1 MWSPKAKVHA
11 SGVVLAAGRGE
22 RFGGQTN
29 KIFFPLRGRPLLH
42 WSVEAFLSSGAVEE
56 LVVVIR
62 PGEEGKVTEALAK
75 VSLPWRAVY
84 GGERRQDSARAG
96 VEAAR
101 GEYVLVHDAAR
112 PLVSPELIRR
122 VLKATEEFG
131 AAVPVLP
138 VVDTVRYV
146 DEQGL
151 LRPEDVP
158 RAGLVRIQTPQ
169 GFRRALLLSALEHAE
184 RRGLPLTDDAA
195 AVLALGRQ
203 VAAVPGAPDNL
214 KITHPEDL
222 KLAESLL
229 PG

>member
-1 MWSPKAKVHA
+1 VHA
-11 SGVVLAAGRGE
+11 SGVILAAGRSE
-22 RFGGQTN
+22 RFRGRVN
-29 KIFFPLRGRPLLH
+29 KVFVLLRGRPLLR
-42 WSVEAFLSSGAVEE
+42 WCVDAFIASGAVEE
-56 LVVVIR
+56 LVVVAR
-62 PGEEGKVTEALAK
+62 PGEEGQISALLSE
-75 VSLPWRAVY
+75 VPLPVQVVL

-122 VLKATEEFG
+122 VLKATEEFE
-131 AAVPVLP
+131 AAVPVLS

-146 DEQGL
+146 DERGF
-151 LRPEDVP
+151 LRPEDVR

-169 GFRRALLLSALEHAE
+169 GFRRELLLSALEHAE
-184 RRGLPLTDDAA
+184 RQGLPLTDDAS
-195 AVLALGRQ
+195 AVLALGRR
-203 VAAVPGAPDNL
+203 VAAVPGSPENL

>member
-1 MWSPKAKVHA
+1 VI
-11 SGVVLAAGRGE
+11 LAAGRSE
-22 RFGGQTN
+22 RFRGRVN
-29 KIFFPLRGRPLLH
+29 KVFVLLRGRPLLR
-42 WSVEAFLSSGAVEE
+42 WCVDAFIASGAVEE
-56 LVVVIR
+56 LVVVAR
-62 PGEEGKVTEALAK
+62 PGEEGQISALLSE
-75 VSLPWRAVY
+75 VPLPVQVVL

-122 VLKATEEFG
+122 VLKATEEFE
-131 AAVPVLP
+131 AAVPVLS

-146 DEQGL
+146 DERGF
-151 LRPEDVP
+151 LRPDDVR

-169 GFRRALLLSALEHAE
+169 GFRRKLLLSALEHAE
-184 RRGLPLTDDAA
+184 RQGLPLTDDAS
-195 AVLALGRQ
+195 AVLALGRR
-203 VAAVPGAPDNL
+203 VAAVPGSPENL

>member
-1 MWSPKAKVHA
+1 MHA
-11 SGVVLAAGRGE
+11 SGVILAAGRSE
-22 RFGGQTN
+22 RFRGRVN
-29 KIFFPLRGRPLLH
+29 KVFVLLRGRPLLR
-42 WSVEAFLSSGAVEE
+42 WCVDAFIASGAVEE
-56 LVVVIR
+56 LVVVAR
-62 PGEEGKVTEALAK
+62 PGEEGQISALLSE
-75 VSLPWRAVY
+75 VPLPVQVVL

-122 VLKATEEFG
+122 VLKATEEFE
-131 AAVPVLP
+131 AAVPVLS

-146 DEQGL
+146 DERGF
-151 LRPEDVP
+151 LRPEDVR

-169 GFRRALLLSALEHAE
+169 GFRRKLLLSALEVAE
-184 RRGLPLTDDAA
+184 RQGLPLTDDAS
-195 AVLALGRQ
+195 AVLALGRR
-203 VAAVPGAPDNL
+203 VAAVPGGSENL

>member
-1 MWSPKAKVHA
+1 MHA
-11 SGVVLAAGRGE
+11 SGVILAAGRSE
-22 RFGGQTN
+22 RFRGRVN
-29 KIFFPLRGRPLLH
+29 KVFVLLRGRPLLR
-42 WSVEAFLSSGAVEE
+42 WCVDAFLASGAVEE
-56 LVVVIR
+56 LVVVAR
-62 PGEEGKVTEALAK
+62 PGEEGQISALLSE
-75 VSLPWRAVY
+75 VPLPVQVVL

-122 VLKATEEFG
+122 VLKATEEFE
-131 AAVPVLP
+131 AAVPVLS

-146 DEQGL
+146 DERGF
-151 LRPEDVP
+151 LRPEDVR

-169 GFRRALLLSALEHAE
+169 GFRRKLLLSALEHAE
-184 RRGLPLTDDAA
+184 RQGLPLTDDAS
-195 AVLALGRQ
+195 AVLALGRR
-203 VAAVPGAPDNL
+203 VAAVPGSPENL

>member
-1 MWSPKAKVHA
+1 MI
-11 SGVVLAAGRGE
+11 LAAGRSE
-22 RFGGQTN
+22 RFRGRVN
-29 KIFFPLRGRPLLH
+29 KVFVLLRGRPLLR
-42 WSVEAFLSSGAVEE
+42 WCVDAFVASGAVEE
-56 LVVVIR
+56 LVVVAR
-62 PGEEGKVTEALAK
+62 PGEEGQISALLSE
-75 VSLPWRAVY
+75 VPLPVQVVL

-122 VLKATEEFG
+122 VLKATEEFE
-131 AAVPVLP
+131 AAVPVLS

-146 DEQGL
+146 DERGF
-151 LRPEDVP
+151 LRPEDVR

-169 GFRRALLLSALEHAE
+169 GFRRELLLSALEHAE
-184 RRGLPLTDDAA
+184 RQGLPLTDDAS
-195 AVLALGRQ
+195 AVLALGRR
-203 VAAVPGAPDNL
+203 VAAVPGSPENL

>member
-1 MWSPKAKVHA
+1 VRA
-11 SGVVLAAGRGE
+11 SGVILAAGRGE
-22 RFGGQTN
+22 RFGGQVN
-29 KIFFPLRGRPLLH
+29 KVFVLLRGRPLLR
-42 WSVEAFLSSGAVEE
+42 WCVDAFLASEAVGE
-56 LVVVIR
+56 LVVVAR
-62 PGEEGKVTEALAK
+62 PGEEGQ
-75 VSLPWRAVY
+75 VSELLSEVPLPVQVVP
-84 GGERRQDSARAG
+84 GGKRRQDSARAG

-131 AAVPVLP
+131 AAVPVFP

-146 DEQGL
+146 DERGF
-151 LRPEDVP
+151 LRPDDVP

-169 GFRRALLLSALEHAE
+169 GFRRELLLSALEVAE
-184 RRGLPLTDDAA
+184 RQGLPLTDDAS
-195 AVLALGRQ
+195 AVLALGRR
-203 VAAVPGAPDNL
+203 VAAVPGAPENL

>member
-1 MWSPKAKVHA
+1 VI
-11 SGVVLAAGRGE
+11 LAAGRSE
-22 RFGGQTN
+22 RFRGRVN
-29 KIFFPLRGRPLLH
+29 KVFVLLRGRPLLR
-42 WSVEAFLSSGAVEE
+42 WCVDAFLASGAVEE
-56 LVVVIR
+56 LVVVAR
-62 PGEEGKVTEALAK
+62 PGEEGQISGVLCG
-75 VSLPWRAVY
+75 VLLLVLVVL
-84 GGERRQDSARAG
+84 GGERRQVSARAG

-122 VLKATEEFG
+122 VLKATEEFE
-131 AAVPVLP
+131 AAVPVLS

-146 DEQGL
+146 DERGF
-151 LRPEDVP
+151 LRPDDVP

-169 GFRRALLLSALEHAE
+169 GFRRELLLSALEHAE
-184 RRGLPLTDDAA
+184 RQGLPLTDDAS
-195 AVLALGRQ
+195 AVLALGRR
-203 VAAVPGAPDNL
+203 VAAVAGGPENL

>member
-1 MWSPKAKVHA
+1 MHA
-11 SGVVLAAGRGE
+11 SGVILAAGRSE
-22 RFGGQTN
+22 RFRGRVN
-29 KIFFPLRGRPLLH
+29 KVFVLLRGRPLLR
-42 WSVEAFLSSGAVEE
+42 WCVDAFIASGAVEE
-56 LVVVIR
+56 LVVVAR
-62 PGEEGKVTEALAK
+62 PGEEGQISALLSE
-75 VSLPWRAVY
+75 VPLPVQVVL

-122 VLKATEEFG
+122 VLKATEEFE
-131 AAVPVLP
+131 AAVPVLS

-146 DEQGL
+146 DERGF
-151 LRPEDVP
+151 LRPEDVR

-169 GFRRALLLSALEHAE
+169 GFRRELLLSALEVAE
-184 RRGLPLTDDAA
+184 RQGLPLTDDAS
-195 AVLALGRQ
+195 AVLALGRR
-203 VAAVPGAPDNL
+203 VAAVPGSPENL

>member
-1 MWSPKAKVHA
+1 VHA
-11 SGVVLAAGRGE
+11 SGVILAAGRSE
-22 RFGGQTN
+22 RFRGRVN
-29 KIFFPLRGRPLLH
+29 KVFVLLRGRPLLR
-42 WSVEAFLSSGAVEE
+42 WCVDAFVASGAVEE
-56 LVVVIR
+56 LVVVAR
-62 PGEEGKVTEALAK
+62 PGEEGQISALLSE
-75 VSLPWRAVY
+75 VPLPVQVVL

-122 VLKATEEFG
+122 VLKATEEFE
-131 AAVPVLP
+131 AAVPVLS

-146 DEQGL
+146 DERGF
-151 LRPEDVP
+151 LRPEDVR

-169 GFRRALLLSALEHAE
+169 GFRRELLLSALEHAE
-184 RRGLPLTDDAA
+184 RQGLPLTDDAS
-195 AVLALGRQ
+195 AVLALGRR
-203 VAAVPGAPDNL
+203 VAAVPGSPENL

>member
-1 MWSPKAKVHA
+1 MHA
-11 SGVVLAAGRGE
+11 SGVILAAGRSE
-22 RFGGQTN
+22 RFRGRVN
-29 KIFFPLRGRPLLH
+29 KVFVLLRGRPLLR
-42 WSVEAFLSSGAVEE
+42 WCVDAFIASGAVEE
-56 LVVVIR
+56 LVVVAR
-62 PGEEGKVTEALAK
+62 PGEEGQISALLSE
-75 VSLPWRAVY
+75 VPLPVQVVL

-122 VLKATEEFG
+122 VLKATEEFE
-131 AAVPVLP
+131 AAVPVLS

-146 DEQGL
+146 DEQGF
-151 LRPEDVP
+151 LRPEDVR

-169 GFRRALLLSALEHAE
+169 GFRRKLLLSALEHAE
-184 RRGLPLTDDAA
+184 RQGLPLTDDAS
-195 AVLALGRQ
+195 AVLALGRR
-203 VAAVPGAPDNL
+203 VAAVPGGPENL

>member
-1 MWSPKAKVHA
+1 VHA
-11 SGVVLAAGRGE
+11 SGVILAAGRSE
-22 RFGGQTN
+22 RFRGRVN
-29 KIFFPLRGRPLLH
+29 KVFVLLRGRPLLR
-42 WSVEAFLSSGAVEE
+42 WCVDAFIASGAVEE
-56 LVVVIR
+56 LVVVAR
-62 PGEEGKVTEALAK
+62 PGEEGQISALLSE
-75 VSLPWRAVY
+75 VPLPVQVVL

-122 VLKATEEFG
+122 VLKATEEFE
-131 AAVPVLP
+131 AAVPVLS

-146 DEQGL
+146 DERGF
-151 LRPEDVP
+151 LRPDDVP

-169 GFRRALLLSALEHAE
+169 GFRRELLLSALEVAE
-184 RRGLPLTDDAA
+184 RQGLPLTDDASA
-195 AVLALGRQ
+195 ALALGRR
-203 VAAVPGAPDNL
+203 VAAVPGSPENL